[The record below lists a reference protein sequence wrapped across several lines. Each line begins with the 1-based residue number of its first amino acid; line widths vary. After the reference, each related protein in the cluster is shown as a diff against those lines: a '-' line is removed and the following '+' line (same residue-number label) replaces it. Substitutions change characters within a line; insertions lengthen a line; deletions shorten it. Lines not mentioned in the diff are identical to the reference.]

1 MARTFLL
8 MLLFLVP
15 APGVLAQTPESL
27 PESSAY
33 KGEIRR
39 GPDGKLIVLKDSA
52 AASVVE
58 KPATMIVGSQE
69 KITTITEAAKLAKDG
84 MSSRSVPATTGG
96 NRRCG
101 VRTI

>member
-39 GPDGKLIVLKDSA
+39 GPDGKLIVLRIPRPL
-52 AASVVE
+52 ASS
-58 KPATMIVGSQE
+58 KSQ
-69 KITTITEAAKLAKDG
+69 
-84 MSSRSVPATTGG
+84 
-96 NRRCG
+96 RR
-101 VRTI
+101 